1 MRKIIVSEF
10 VTLDGVMEDP
20 GGAEGKSYGGWSL
33 KFFSPEYAKFKAE
46 ELFSCDTLLLGR
58 LTYKEFA
65 DAWPNR
71 HDEFADRMNAIK
83 KYVVTSNPEE
93 LTWENTEA
101 ITADIAEAVKRLK
114 AEDGQD
120 ILVAGS
126 SQLVDELL
134 RHNLVDE
141 LRLMVHPIVIGEGKR
156 LFKDGVP
163 LSTYQLV
170 DNQTFTTGTVV
181 LTYKPTVKDIKE

>member
-10 VTLDGVMEDP
+10 ITLDGVMEDP

-46 ELFSCDTLLLGR
+46 ELFSCDALLLGR

-71 HDEFADRMNAIK
+71 HDEFADRMNETK
-83 KYVVTSNPEE
+83 KYVVTSSPDTLE
-93 LTWENTEA
+93 WQNTEA
-101 ITADIAEAVKRLK
+101 VTGNIAEFVQQLK
-114 AEDGQD
+114 QEEGQN

-126 SQLVDELL
+126 GQLVKELL
-134 RHNLVDE
+134 RCELIDE
-141 LRLMVHPIVIGEGKR
+141 IRLMVHPIIIGEGKR
-156 LFKDGVP
+156 LFKEGNP
-163 LSTYQLV
+163 LSQYELIT
-170 DNQTFTTGTVV
+170 NQTFSTGTVV
-181 LTYKPTVKDIKE
+181 LTYKPSGKDNKA